1 MIPFFIYYSMFG
13 FQRIGDL
20 AWAAGDMQA
29 RGFLLGGTAG
39 RTTLA
44 GEGLQHQDGH
54 SHILAATIP
63 NCVSYDPAFGY
74 ELAVIVHYGMKR
86 MFERQENVFYY
97 LTVMNE
103 NYAHP
108 AMPDGVE
115 DAIVKGMYLFRSDAG
130 AQVQLLGSGT
140 ILREVLAAADL
151 LAADF
156 GVSANVWSVTSFNEL
171 LRDGLECSRWNMLH
185 PAEAPKES
193 YVTGQLSP
201 HRGPCVAATD
211 YIRAYAGQI
220 REYVP
225 GRYSV
230 LGTDGFGR
238 SDSRAKLRAYFE
250 IDRHY
255 VVVAALKA
263 LADDGDIDI
272 QLVADAISRYG
283 IDADKPN
290 PMSQ

>member
-1 MIPFFIYYSMFG
+1 MFG

-54 SHILAATIP
+54 SHIIAATIP

-74 ELAVIVHYGMKR
+74 ELAVIVHHGMKR
-86 MFERQENVFYY
+86 MFERQDNVFYY
-97 LTVMNE
+97 ITVMNE
-103 NYAHP
+103 NYLHP
-108 AMPDGVE
+108 PMPAAIE
-115 DAIVKGMYLFRSDAG
+115 DDIVRGMYLLRERAG
-130 AQVQLLGSGT
+130 AQVQLLGSGA

-151 LAADF
+151 LAEDF
-156 GVSANVWSVTSFNEL
+156 GITANVWSVTSFNEL
-171 LRDGLECSRWNMLH
+171 RRDGLECSRWNMLH
-185 PAEAPKES
+185 PLAPPRLS
-193 YVTGQLSP
+193 YLSQRLNAYP
-201 HRGPCVAATD
+201 GPCVAATD

-220 REYVP
+220 REYIP

-238 SDSRAKLRAYFE
+238 SDSRRKLREYFE
-250 IDRHY
+250 VNRHY
-255 VVVAALKA
+255 VVVAALKT
-263 LADDGDIDI
+263 LADEGV
-272 QLVADAISRYG
+272 LAPARAAEAIAKYG
-283 IDADKPN
+283 IDPDKPN
-290 PMSQ
+290 PMNQ